1 MNSELLNIIGQERQ
15 RYVDFFIHET
25 DSLKKGKDICATE
38 LQIQT
43 NDESISY
50 PFNIIY
56 LDFIYKD
63 KKQKDHILE
72 LRLDK
77 NLSYKSYDFYLDSL
91 KVELG
96 PFCWNS
102 CEFTVDKIKVSALGD
117 WVVKWLKIDEEIPD
131 IDLAEAIHSCSEPI
145 LVDNKY
151 SFTIDFGSA
160 PETCFIEFLQFL
172 CDNNVEKVSIKT
184 SEV

>member
-1 MNSELLNIIGQERQ
+1 MNSELLNIAALERQ

-25 DSLKKGKDICATE
+25 NFLKKGKDTCATE
-38 LQIQT
+38 LQIQID
-43 NDESISY
+43 DETVSY

-63 KKQKDHILE
+63 KKNKDHISE

-77 NLSYKSYDFYLDSL
+77 NLDYKYGDFYLDNL
-91 KVELG
+91 KIQLN

-102 CEFTVDKIKVSALGD
+102 CEFTVDKIEVSALAN
-117 WVVKWLKIDEEIPD
+117 WVIKWLKIDEEIPD
-131 IDLAEAIHSCSEPI
+131 IDLVEVIHSCSEPA

-172 CDNNVEKVSIKT
+172 CDNNVEEVFIET

>member
-1 MNSELLNIIGQERQ
+1 MNSELLSIASLERQ
-15 RYVDFFIHET
+15 RYVDFFLHGIN
-25 DSLKKGKDICATE
+25 SLRKGNATCATE

-43 NDESISY
+43 NDESVSY

-63 KKQKDHILE
+63 EKSKDHISE

-77 NLSYKSYDFYLDSL
+77 NLDYKSREFYLAKL
-91 KVELG
+91 KVELN

-102 CEFTVDKIKVSALGD
+102 CEFTVDKIDVSALTN
-117 WVVKWLKIDEEIPD
+117 WVIKWLRINEEIPD
-131 IDLAEAIHSCSEPI
+131 KDLAEAIHSCSEPFLI
-145 LVDNKY
+145 DKRY

-172 CDNNVEKVSIKT
+172 SDNNVEEVSIRT

>member
-1 MNSELLNIIGQERQ
+1 MNSELLNIAALERQ

-25 DSLKKGKDICATE
+25 NFLRKGKDTCATE

-43 NDESISY
+43 NDETVAY
-50 PFNIIY
+50 PFNVIY

-63 KKQKDHILE
+63 KKNKDHISE
-72 LRLDK
+72 LRLNK
-77 NLSYKSYDFYLDSL
+77 NLDYNSCEFYLDNL
-91 KVELG
+91 KVKLD

-102 CEFTVDKIKVSALGD
+102 CEFKVDKIEVTALAN
-117 WVVKWLKIDEEIPD
+117 WVIKWLRIDEEIPD
-131 IDLAEAIHSCSEPI
+131 IDLAKAIHSCSEPS
-145 LVDNKY
+145 LVENKY

-172 CDNNVEKVSIKT
+172 SDNNVHEVTIQT